1 MSDEK
6 THSDHP
12 QDAHGAD
19 AALKALKA
27 LQAEI
32 QETVL
37 DTVGAVDAYRIRFLS
52 RKQGQIT
59 ELLKRIPE
67 VANEHK
73 KKFGQE
79 INAAKALVESRIE
92 AAAATFAE
100 SETAKGPAV
109 DLTLPGRAVAQGSLH
124 PITQALRLIT
134 RVFESYGFDV
144 AEGPEIEDDWH
155 NFTALNFP
163 PDHPARD
170 MQDTFFIEAPSHAHD
185 GILLRTHTS
194 PVQIRVMENKKPP
207 IRVIVPGR
215 VYRNEAISYKSYCL
229 FHQVEGLY
237 IDEGVTMA
245 DLKQIIHAFAR
256 TLFGEDVKM
265 RFRPSFFP
273 FTEPSAEVDIW
284 WKDENLPDGGR
295 WMEIM
300 GCGMVDPNVLEGLG
314 IDSEKYT
321 GYAFGMGIE
330 RIAMLRYGIDDIRIL
345 YENDIRFLEQFS

>member
-1 MSDEK
+1 MNDSER
-6 THSDHP
+6 SV
-12 QDAHGAD
+12 AEAAAD
-19 AALKALKA
+19 ALRQLKEDIEGA
-27 LQAEI
+27 
-32 QETVL
+32 VL
-37 DTVGAVDAYRIRFLS
+37 DTAEAIDAYRIRYLS

-59 ELLKRIPE
+59 ALMKRIPD
-67 VANEHK
+67 VAPEDRK
-73 KKFGQE
+73 AFGQE
-79 INAAKALVESRIE
+79 INAAKATVEERLE
-92 AAAATFAE
+92 AAMAALAGSATHQ
-100 SETAKGPAV
+100 TAPT
-109 DLTLPGRAVAQGSLH
+109 DLTLPGRSQPEGSLH
-124 PITQALRLIT
+124 PITQAARLIT
-134 RVFESYGFDV
+134 RVFESYGFSV

-155 NFTALNFP
+155 NFSALNFP

-170 MQDTFFIEAPSHAHD
+170 MQDTFFIEEADREHG

-194 PVQIRVMENKKPP
+194 PVQIRVMEEVMKHGQPP

-245 DLKQIIHAFAR
+245 DLKQILHAFAR
-256 TLFGEDVKM
+256 TLFGEDVRM

-284 WKDENLPDGGR
+284 WKDENLPGGGR
-295 WMEIM
+295 WMEIL
-300 GCGMVDPNVLEGLG
+300 GCGMVDPNVLEGVG

-330 RIAMLRYGIDDIRIL
+330 RIAMLRFGIDDIRIL
-345 YENDIRFLEQFS
+345 YENDVRFLEQFS

>member
-1 MSDEK
+1 MSDPNTK
-6 THSDHP
+6 PNH
-12 QDAHGAD
+12 AD
-19 AALKALKA
+19 AALAALKE
-27 LQAEI
+27 LQNEI

-37 DTVGAVDAYRIRFLS
+37 DSVQAIDEYRIRFLS

-59 ELLKRIPE
+59 ALLKRIPE

-73 KKFGQE
+73 KQFGQE

-92 AAAATFAE
+92 VATALFTGEAEQAAA
-100 SETAKGPAV
+100 PMDV
-109 DLTLPGRAVAQGSLH
+109 TLPGRTQAQGSLH

-134 RVFESYGFDV
+134 RVFESYGFEV

-245 DLKQIIHAFAR
+245 DLKQILHAFAK

-284 WKDENLPDGGR
+284 WADENLPDGGR
-295 WMEIM
+295 WMEIL

>member
-19 AALKALKA
+19 AAIKALKA

-100 SETAKGPAV
+100 SETAKQGPEGDGAE
-109 DLTLPGRAVAQGSLH
+109 
-124 PITQALRLIT
+124 QALQGLDE
-134 RVFESYGFDV
+134 VVE
-144 AEGPEIEDDWH
+144 
-155 NFTALNFP
+155 
-163 PDHPARD
+163 
-170 MQDTFFIEAPSHAHD
+170 FIDEVGLEREA
-185 GILLRTHTS
+185 LRT
-194 PVQIRVMENKKPP
+194 R
-207 IRVIVPGR
+207 
-215 VYRNEAISYKSYCL
+215 
-229 FHQVEGLY
+229 
-237 IDEGVTMA
+237 ID
-245 DLKQIIHAFAR
+245 HA
-256 TLFGEDVKM
+256 
-265 RFRPSFFP
+265 
-273 FTEPSAEVDIW
+273 
-284 WKDENLPDGGR
+284 
-295 WMEIM
+295 EI
-300 GCGMVDPNVLEGLG
+300 G
-314 IDSEKYT
+314 
-321 GYAFGMGIE
+321 
-330 RIAMLRYGIDDIRIL
+330 
-345 YENDIRFLEQFS
+345 

>member
-1 MSDEK
+1 MSDPKKDTAE
-6 THSDHP
+6 
-12 QDAHGAD
+12 
-19 AALKALKA
+19 AALTALKA
-27 LQAEI
+27 LQHEI
-32 QETVL
+32 NESVL
-37 DTVGAVDAYRIRFLS
+37 DSVQAVDEYRIRFLS

-59 ELLKRIPE
+59 DLLKRIPE
-67 VANEHK
+67 VADEHK
-73 KKFGQE
+73 KTFGQE
-79 INAAKALVESRIE
+79 INAAKALVEGRIE
-92 AAAATFAE
+92 EAMALFSDDTDT
-100 SETAKGPAV
+100 SGPVA
-109 DLTLPGRAVAQGSLH
+109 DLTLPGRSLAKGSLH
-124 PITQALRLIT
+124 PISQALRLIT
-134 RVFESYGFDV
+134 RCFESYGFEV

-155 NFTALNFP
+155 NFSALNFP

-170 MQDTFFIEAPSHAHD
+170 MQDTFFIEAPSAVHS

-237 IDEGVTMA
+237 VDEGVTMA

-284 WKDENLPDGGR
+284 WEDLALPDGGR

-321 GYAFGMGIE
+321 GYAFGMGME
-330 RIAMLRYGIDDIRIL
+330 RIAMLRFGIEDIRIL
-345 YENDIRFLEQFS
+345 YENDVRFLEQFS